1 MTEIIRC
8 DCQHAAL
15 ADHVARLE
23 RHNALLRAVAE
34 VAAQLEPDLAR
45 LFAGPLSRALDAA
58 RKGGALE
65 RDDRLPLSVRL
76 QFWFYVMDFTFY
88 FTGWSRLYYWC
99 LRKAS
104 DATDWGKDR

>member
-1 MTEIIRC
+1 MTEEAGIETTVDYASGPQSRP
-8 DCQHAAL
+8 QKE
-15 ADHVARLE
+15 V
-23 RHNALLRAVAE
+23 LLSE
-34 VAAQLEPDLAR
+34 T
-45 LFAGPLSRALDAA
+45 
-58 RKGGALE
+58 
-65 RDDRLPLSVRL
+65 DRLPLPARL